1 MGKKD
6 KQPKE
11 NKEKPLDV
19 YDIIACGTFVTSDDK
34 FYDYLYE
41 IYPELSRG
49 IVTINTYTTHR
60 FSTEEEKKDLF
71 TKDKSKYI
79 YAIFT
84 PETLKIHHMKKISSN
99 LENELAQYK
108 ESIKDSRADA
118 IIEIERTGKNNA
130 TMRWHLIER

>member
-11 NKEKPLDV
+11 NKEKPLDI
-19 YDIIACGTFVTSDDK
+19 YGIIACGTFITSDDK

-41 IYPELSRG
+41 IFPEFSKD

-60 FSTEEEKKDLF
+60 FSTEEEKQDLF
-71 TKDKSKYI
+71 VKDKSKYL

-84 PETLKIHHMKKISSN
+84 PETLKTHHMKRISSN
-99 LENELAQYK
+99 LEDELSQYK
-108 ESIKDSRADA
+108 EDVKDSRADA
-118 IIEIERTGKNNA
+118 IIEIERTGKSCA
-130 TMRWHLIER
+130 IMRWYLIER